1 MLFVY
6 NILKISLN
14 SVYCMSFFKNLI
26 AIITTLALSLGV
38 WGCANSTKSL
48 VFTAF
53 NSQVTVCVYSKS
65 LSKQTQK
72 RIKACANDIENRF
85 SVNAK
90 NSLVSKINSANI
102 DQPVNLAEDE
112 YQVLL
117 AAKTAHQLSG
127 GKFDPTVYPL
137 VKLWKFAPYEY
148 ILNYQPPLP
157 EQIQEELT
165 KVDFDSITVTEQKT
179 VIKTNENTQIDLGG
193 IVKGFAAD
201 KIAEILKESGHNDG
215 YVSVGSSSLNLLSVE
230 NLGIRHPRSTSK
242 TLLTVNF
249 NGQKNLSVSTSGDY
263 EKFHLSINGQKYCH
277 IIDPETGYPAN
288 TGIASATLLGVDGA
302 LSDALTTALCL
313 KNYSPN
319 ADNCTLTDFTKTIL
333 QEYPTAW
340 IFIVYEKDGQKILLT
355 NKTPTVDF
363 TLNDN
368 EYVIKNI

>member
-1 MLFVY
+1 MR
-6 NILKISLN
+6 
-14 SVYCMSFFKNLI
+14 FFKNLI
-26 AIITTLALSLGV
+26 AIITALTLPLGV
-38 WGCANSTKSL
+38 WGCANKTKSL

-53 NSQVTVCVYSKS
+53 NSQVTVCVYSKPIS
-65 LSKQTQK
+65 EQTQK
-72 RIKACANDIENRF
+72 RIKACANEIENRF
-85 SVNAK
+85 SVSIES
-90 NSLVSKINSANI
+90 SLVSKINSASV
-102 DQPVNLAEDE
+102 DQPVNLTDDE
-112 YQVLL
+112 YQVLVT
-117 AAKTAHQLSG
+117 AKTAHQMSS

-157 EQIQEELT
+157 EQIQAELV
-165 KVDFDSITVTEQKT
+165 KVDFNGITVTQQKT
-179 VIKTNENTQIDLGG
+179 AIKTNENAKIDLGG

-201 KIAEILKESGHNDG
+201 KIAKILKESGHNDG

-249 NGQKNLSVSTSGDY
+249 NGHKDLSVSTSGDY
-263 EKFHLSINGQKYCH
+263 EKFHLSTDGQKYCH

-313 KNYSPN
+313 TEYAPNLTESP
-319 ADNCTLTDFTKTIL
+319 LTQLACRIL
-333 QEYPTAW
+333 NDYPNAW
-340 IFIVYEKDGQKILLT
+340 IFIVYEKDGQKLLLT
-355 NKTPTVDF
+355 NRTPAVDF
-363 TLNDN
+363 TLHDS